1 MLTVTERDKG
11 VCIRQDRFL
20 STGSAQPKDNE
31 PIWTVP
37 LSLLTVDDSGAVKI
51 DKSAVLD
58 EREKAI
64 SLDVSRPWKLNAG
77 TVTFCTPPTHS
88 ARAGRRAD
96 FGQAEFS
103 TRRTGWSR
111 SARTLPRCP
120 RRSRSRTGSGSST
133 TRSL

>member
-1 MLTVTERDKG
+1 MLTVTESVKG

-20 STGSAQPKDNE
+20 STGPAQPKDNE
-31 PIWTVP
+31 TIWTVP
-37 LSLLTVDDSGAVKI
+37 LSLLTVDDSGAVKV

-64 SLDVSRPWKLNAG
+64 SLDVNRPWKLNAG

-88 ARAGRRAD
+88 ARAGRSAD
-96 FGQAEFS
+96 VRQAEFS

-111 SARTLPRCP
+111 SARKLPRRP
-120 RRSRSRTGSGSST
+120 HHSPSRTESDCST